1 MGTTSSSYL
10 WHWGKLSVHS
20 KWNSRELCRSSPLPA
35 LVCWVLLNT
44 VRHRTQSMCSPHL
57 CLLFLIPSAYQLL
70 SLLFLPYMM
79 SLLQGTIY
87 TNLQLEPKDLTI
99 FIVWTNL
106 MASIY
111 SLVLQAL
118 IIPVLETTIPMR
130 QIRFPLWA
138 RSIKDR
144 LHVLPPSGK
153 HKSQTHP
160 VLKPGHLA
168 LGLILLNPCGWA
180 IPFAHLQRLHSA
192 SKHCHSHL

>member
-1 MGTTSSSYL
+1 MGTTVSSYL
-10 WHWGKLSVHS
+10 WHWVKLSVHS

-35 LVCWVLLNT
+35 LFCWVLLNT
-44 VRHRTQSMCSPHL
+44 MCSPRL

-87 TNLQLEPKDLTI
+87 TNLQLESKDLTV
-99 FIVWTNL
+99 FVVWTNL

-111 SLVLQAL
+111 SLAL

-130 QIRFPLWA
+130 QIWFPLWA
-138 RSIKDR
+138 RNMKDR

-153 HKSQTHP
+153 HKSQTHS

-168 LGLILLNPCGWA
+168 LGVILLNPCGWA